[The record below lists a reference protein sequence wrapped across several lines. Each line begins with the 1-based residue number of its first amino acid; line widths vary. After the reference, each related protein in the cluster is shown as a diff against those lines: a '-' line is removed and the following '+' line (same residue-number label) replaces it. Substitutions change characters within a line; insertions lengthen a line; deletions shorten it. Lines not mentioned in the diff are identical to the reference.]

1 MSILSTKPRRKE
13 KNLSFFFLK
22 AFVIKYKVED
32 GGWCSKDVR
41 ESYGKPLERIEIF
54 WLVELP
60 SRLGMCEGLDKWCG
74 DEPLCDTLSLFFLL
88 LLLLRRLR

>member
-1 MSILSTKPRRKE
+1 MSTLSTKPRRKE

-60 SRLGMCEGLDKWCG
+60 SRLGMCEGLDFRWTNGVVMSHCVI
-74 DEPLCDTLSLFFLL
+74 PFPFSFCYCCF
-88 LLLLRRLR
+88 